1 MKRKL
6 RGFKRSAI
14 QVDFNLYRVN
24 VYPRDVEE
32 VLYENG
38 KVMKVAVVGIAA
50 ENGNQLVKAFVAPK
64 PGSTLSEHELLEMC
78 RRRLEPYAVPW
89 EIEFR
94 EDLPKSIV
102 GKVLRRMLV
111 EERA

>member
-64 PGSTLSEHELLEMC
+64 PGSNLSEHELLEMC
-78 RRRLEPYAVPW
+78 RRRLEPYAVPR